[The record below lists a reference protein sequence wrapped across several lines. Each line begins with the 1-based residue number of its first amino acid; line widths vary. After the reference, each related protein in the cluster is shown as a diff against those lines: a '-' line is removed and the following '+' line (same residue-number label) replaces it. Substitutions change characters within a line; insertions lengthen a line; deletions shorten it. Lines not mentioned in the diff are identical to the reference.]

1 MPPRKGIATMSINVS
16 TSMGFEKRE
25 NLKNTAKNI
34 LQKKGSNSSDAEKIA
49 QTVVYDFVEDN
60 LTGQTILKATTQV
73 SFDKNLKDTL
83 NYLRAHANDRR
94 KKEYVLGEL
103 WHTFSDKKDSYNNE
117 LIDFVVDFNTKNIF
131 AA

>member
-1 MPPRKGIATMSINVS
+1 MSINVS

-25 NLKNTAKNI
+25 NLRDSAKNI
-34 LQKKGSNSSDAEKIA
+34 LQRKGSDSSNAGRIAES
-49 QTVVYDFVEDN
+49 VVYDFVEDN
-60 LTGQTILKATTQV
+60 LTGQTVLKATTQV

-94 KKEYVLGEL
+94 KKEYILGEL
-103 WHTFSDKKDSYNNE
+103 WQTFSDKKDSCTNE
-117 LIDFVVDFNTKNIF
+117 LIDFVVDFNSKNIF